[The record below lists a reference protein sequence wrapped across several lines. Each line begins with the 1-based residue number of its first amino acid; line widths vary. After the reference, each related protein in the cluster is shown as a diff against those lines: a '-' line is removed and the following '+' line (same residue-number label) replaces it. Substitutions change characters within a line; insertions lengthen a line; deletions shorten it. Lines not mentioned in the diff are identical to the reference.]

1 MQPTDILK
9 GEHRV
14 IEQVL
19 DCLEQIAAEAGDQG
33 RVAAEPAREAISFF
47 RNFAD
52 RCHHG
57 KEEAHLFPAM
67 EAKGFPRDAGPT
79 GVMLHEHEAG
89 RAHIR
94 AMDEAIDQAAAGE
107 APAVAQFC
115 EHAGG
120 YVGLLR
126 EHISKEDHCLFSMAD
141 RAFSAADQAALLA
154 KFEQVEAHD
163 IGEGVHQRFLDLAN
177 RLADR
182 YGLPRA
188 QASSGHACGCGHH

>member
-1 MQPTDILK
+1 MNPTEILK
-9 GEHRV
+9 SEHRV

-19 DCLEQIAAEAGDQG
+19 DCLEQIAAECRAQG
-33 RVAAEPAREAISFF
+33 RLEAESAREAIDFF

-89 RAHIR
+89 RAHVR
-94 AMDEAIDQAAAGE
+94 AMDEAVAQAAAGD
-107 APAVAQFC
+107 AAAVAQFC

-120 YVGLLR
+120 YVELLR
-126 EHISKEDHCLFSMAD
+126 EHISKEDHCLFAMAD

-154 KFEQVEAHD
+154 KFEHVEAHD
-163 IGEGVHQRFLDLAN
+163 MGEGTHQRFLDLAN

-182 YGLPRA
+182 CHVARA
-188 QASSGHACGCGHH
+188 QAPAGRACGCGHH